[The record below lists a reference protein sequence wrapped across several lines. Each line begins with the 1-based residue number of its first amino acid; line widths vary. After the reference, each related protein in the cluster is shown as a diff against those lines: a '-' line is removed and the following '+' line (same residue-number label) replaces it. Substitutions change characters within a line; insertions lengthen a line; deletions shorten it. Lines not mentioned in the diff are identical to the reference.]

1 MLDEIRAEFARHLS
15 EDPAGRWRM
24 DAALAHV
31 ATMAYRNALAEAAQQ
46 AVEPLAE
53 ACAPADGSTGFG

>member
-15 EDPAGRWRM
+15 EDPTGRWRM

-31 ATMAYRNALAEAAQQ
+31 ATMAYEKGLEDAKQEQQ
-46 AVEPLAE
+46 EKSN
-53 ACAPADGSTGFG
+53 D

>member
-15 EDPAGRWRM
+15 EDPTGRWRM

-31 ATMAYRNALAEAAQQ
+31 ATMAYQKGLEDGRQEAPLFPPQAEK
-46 AVEPLAE
+46 V
-53 ACAPADGSTGFG
+53 